1 MISKKEVEKASNILK
16 RGNDI
21 ESAAIILEEK
31 ILNENAGETTIL
43 KIATRQAVDFINE
56 YKDKKYLDVIRE
68 KVQANERNKQ
78 LEIRQQKVIEKLEE
92 KIGMLEDVLDLCDT
106 DGRIAKY
113 KIENLKEE
121 IEDFKKIL
129 NIMKGEE

>member
-1 MISKKEVEKASNILK
+1 MTSKEKIEKASNILK

-56 YKDKKYLDVIRE
+56 YKDKGYLDVIRE

-78 LEIRQQKVIEKLEE
+78 LETKQQKVIAKLEKDIKTYSQKGCCRKQVRE
-92 KIGMLEDVLDLCDT
+92 GIVREAKEILE
-106 DGRIAKY
+106 
-113 KIENLKEE
+113 
-121 IEDFKKIL
+121 
-129 NIMKGEE
+129 IMKGEE

>member
-1 MISKKEVEKASNILK
+1 M
-16 RGNDI
+16 
-21 ESAAIILEEK
+21 
-31 ILNENAGETTIL
+31 GETTIL

-78 LEIRQQKVIEKLEE
+78 LETKQQKAVDKLEE
-92 KIGMLEDVLDLCDT
+92 KIEMLEDVLDLCNT

-121 IEDFKKIL
+121 IEDFKEILKIV
-129 NIMKGEE
+129 KGEEI